1 VTRLA
6 SHGIAIE
13 VPKGWEGRIFV
24 PDLDPP
30 AINLPILH
38 LTDTVLTL
46 ERSSYAPELA
56 ARAGGTGTLV
66 ALLEFDHTLADVGL
80 YAPQGLHLP
89 LSRERFHQKA
99 LQFPSRVQEGHQRF
113 FSQGGRA
120 FCLYVVLGT
129 GRGVDR
135 RLADVNGALA
145 SLEIEP
151 RKVAV

>member
-1 VTRLA
+1 MTRLS
-6 SHGIAIE
+6 SHGIAID
-13 VPKGWEGRIFV
+13 VPTGWEGRMFV

-38 LTDTVLTL
+38 LTDAVLTV

-56 ARAGGTGTLV
+56 ARAGGTGILV
-66 ALLEFDHTLADVGL
+66 ALLEFDHRLADVGL
-80 YAPQGLHLP
+80 YEPQGLHLP
-89 LSRERFHQKA
+89 LTRDRFHPKA

-129 GRGVDR
+129 GRGADQ
-135 RLADVNGALA
+135 RLADANRALET
-145 SLEIEP
+145 LQVDP
-151 RKVAV
+151 RQVVA

>member
-1 VTRLA
+1 MTRLA
-6 SHGIAIE
+6 SHGIAVD

-38 LTDTVLTL
+38 LTDAVLTV

-56 ARAGGTGTLV
+56 ARAGGSGTLV
-66 ALLEFDHTLADVGL
+66 ALLEFDHHLANVGL
-80 YAPQGLHLP
+80 YAPRGLHLP
-89 LSRERFHQKA
+89 LTRERFHHRA

-113 FSQGGRA
+113 FSEGGRA

-129 GRGVDR
+129 GRGADR
-135 RLADVNGALA
+135 RLSEVNRTLS
-145 SLEIEP
+145 SLEIRP

>member
-1 VTRLA
+1 MTRLS
-6 SHGIAIE
+6 SHGIAIT

-38 LTDTVLTL
+38 LTDTVLTT

-56 ARAGGTGTLV
+56 ARAGGTGILV
-66 ALLEFDHTLADVGL
+66 ALLEFDNTLADVGL
-80 YAPQGLHLP
+80 YEPQGLRLP
-89 LSRERFHQKA
+89 LTRERFHPKA
-99 LQFPSRVQEGHQRF
+99 LQFPSRVQEGHQWF
-113 FSQGGRA
+113 FSEGGRA

-135 RLADVNGALA
+135 RLAEANRALA
-145 SLEIEP
+145 SLDIRP
-151 RKVAV
+151 LKAAV

>member
-1 VTRLA
+1 MTRLA
-6 SHGIAIE
+6 SHGIGID

-38 LTDTVLTL
+38 LTDAVLTV

-56 ARAGGTGTLV
+56 ARAGGSGTLL
-66 ALLEFDHTLADVGL
+66 ALLEFDHTLANVGL
-80 YAPQGLHLP
+80 YGPRGLHLP
-89 LSRERFHQKA
+89 LTRGRFHHRA

-113 FSQGGRA
+113 FSEGDRA

-135 RLADVNGALA
+135 RLGQVNRALA
-145 SLEIEP
+145 SLEIRP

>member
-1 VTRLA
+1 MTRLS
-6 SHGIAIE
+6 SHGIAIT

-38 LTDTVLTL
+38 LTDTVLTT

-56 ARAGGTGTLV
+56 ARAGGTGILV

-80 YAPQGLHLP
+80 YEPQGLRLP
-89 LSRERFHQKA
+89 LTRERFHPKA

-113 FSQGGRA
+113 
-120 FCLYVVLGT
+120 CLYVVLGT
-129 GRGVDR
+129 DRGVDR
-135 RLADVNGALA
+135 RLAEANLALA
-145 SLEIEP
+145 SLDIRP
-151 RKVAV
+151 LKAAV